1 MLVKLQGNLNSTF
14 ENPLQN
20 NWDDIIYCNTGGKP
34 NMSLMAKNIP
44 PMLTN
49 DIPEEIQIRD
59 SANETIYSKIKSY
72 SSNCFKDELCHT
84 ETPFFRFQLV
94 YDGFDFLYY
103 PEFKLYERPYVILE
117 SSYQIGVD
125 TMIFSGSITTAHD
138 NLKNLGFVEVGD
150 IVRFV
155 DTNDSYTITEKEVVG
170 GNIVMVFDEAI
181 SVNHYINDVMVII
194 NKKYENAEDSNI
206 MNDSTTSSAF
216 KIKFVNTASLNSK
229 NQTISQTAKIS
240 TTQSVLYND
249 NQSQIA
255 DLQSDDKIVSLSKN
269 INIAMSN
276 IVLNS
281 DIDTAGNEVIFTAP
295 ITSHLNINSYFTL
308 KSTTNIEIF
317 RVTEI
322 LDNMTVRVARGQ
334 LNSTAA
340 DFTAADVKV
349 YFPLY
354 IYFQMVPF
362 NKYIDFRY
370 VVYRNIDFVLTQV

>member
-1 MLVKLQGNLNSTF
+1 
-14 ENPLQN
+14 
-20 NWDDIIYCNTGGKP
+20 
-34 NMSLMAKNIP
+34 
-44 PMLTN
+44 
-49 DIPEEIQIRD
+49 
-59 SANETIYSKIKSY
+59 
-72 SSNCFKDELCHT
+72 
-84 ETPFFRFQLV
+84 LV

-229 NQTISQTAKIS
+229 N
-240 TTQSVLYND
+240 
-249 NQSQIA
+249 
-255 DLQSDDKIVSLSKN
+255 
-269 INIAMSN
+269 
-276 IVLNS
+276 
-281 DIDTAGNEVIFTAP
+281 
-295 ITSHLNINSYFTL
+295 
-308 KSTTNIEIF
+308 
-317 RVTEI
+317 
-322 LDNMTVRVARGQ
+322 
-334 LNSTAA
+334 
-340 DFTAADVKV
+340 
-349 YFPLY
+349 
-354 IYFQMVPF
+354 
-362 NKYIDFRY
+362 
-370 VVYRNIDFVLTQV
+370 